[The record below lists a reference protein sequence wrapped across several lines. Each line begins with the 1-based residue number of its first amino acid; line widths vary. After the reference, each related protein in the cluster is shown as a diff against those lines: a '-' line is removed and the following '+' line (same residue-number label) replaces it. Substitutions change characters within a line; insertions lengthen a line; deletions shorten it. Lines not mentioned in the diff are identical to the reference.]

1 VRERIRARGVGG
13 VEEAEATL
21 RPAEYG
27 TTHRESGRAPTVG
40 GVALKKSVRRFTAA
54 PEEVDRAKIVAL
66 CDSLGLLP
74 ISSIEA
80 RTRVRVGG
88 EVRSV
93 RVVPRA
99 GAPSL
104 EVTINDGRGSA
115 TAVFLGRRK
124 IAGLTPGRKVIVEGM
139 AGTNDRRHVI
149 VNPFYT
155 LLP

>member
-1 VRERIRARGVGG
+1 MCR
-13 VEEAEATL
+13 
-21 RPAEYG
+21 
-27 TTHRESGRAPTVG
+27 
-40 GVALKKSVRRFTAA
+40 VALKKSVRRFTAA
-54 PEEVDRAKIVAL
+54 PEDVDREKLVAL
-66 CDSLGLLP
+66 CDELALTPLSD
-74 ISSIEA
+74 ISA

-93 RVVPRA
+93 RLVPRA

-104 EVTINDGRGSA
+104 EVTINDGRGYA

-124 IAGLTPGRKVIVEGM
+124 IAGITPGRKMIVEGM
-139 AGTNDRRHVI
+139 VGTHDKRHLI